1 MELLWQLRDSQG
13 ISYLFICHNLALVQ
27 AFCHRVLV
35 MRQGKIVEEGTA
47 DEVILHPKTEYARM
61 LADSVMETELLVGEP

>member
-1 MELLWQLRDSQG
+1 
-13 ISYLFICHNLALVQ
+13 
-27 AFCHRVLV
+27 

-47 DEVILHPKTEYARM
+47 DEVILHPKTEYARI